1 MYQTSTAPSHDLAS
15 TTNRRMIDVNSPNLR
30 LYQVWK
36 GSNKFFFG
44 GRLIF
49 GPDFKSIC
57 FTLCLILVPVL
68 FFCVFVAE
76 GLINKLPSRVG
87 YILLAVAVIFTT
99 HIIVLLFLTSGRDP
113 GIIPRNFHPPELD
126 DEADTSS
133 ISTDWAGSQSGI
145 SLPPTKS
152 VTVNGIVVRVKYCQ
166 TCMLYRPPRCSHCS
180 ICNNCVERFDH
191 HCPWVGQCIGKRNY
205 RHFFMFVS
213 STTLL
218 CLYIFA
224 CCCVNIRLIMKSG
237 NFSFWKAFAKSPCS
251 GILMIYTF
259 IVSWFVG
266 GLTSFHI
273 YLILTNQT
281 TYENFRYRYERKM
294 NPYNIGIA
302 HNFRDVF
309 CSTIPASKN
318 NFRAMVKADFS
329 SSFNSS
335 AYPTSSSLSP
345 EMSKVSHNVE
355 IDKRQTVEKNEFED
369 IRKQIKSIGDLERCE
384 PKRNNNWDHK
394 RERSPESHL
403 TNVETQVEH
412 GAKDREK
419 NTRAR

>member
-1 MYQTSTAPSHDLAS
+1 
-15 TTNRRMIDVNSPNLR
+15 
-30 LYQVWK
+30 
-36 GSNKFFFG
+36 
-44 GRLIF
+44 
-49 GPDFKSIC
+49 
-57 FTLCLILVPVL
+57 
-68 FFCVFVAE
+68 
-76 GLINKLPSRVG
+76 
-87 YILLAVAVIFTT
+87 
-99 HIIVLLFLTSGRDP
+99 
-113 GIIPRNFHPPELD
+113 
-126 DEADTSS
+126 
-133 ISTDWAGSQSGI
+133 
-145 SLPPTKS
+145 
-152 VTVNGIVVRVKYCQ
+152 
-166 TCMLYRPPRCSHCS
+166 
-180 ICNNCVERFDH
+180 
-191 HCPWVGQCIGKRNY
+191 
-205 RHFFMFVS
+205 
-213 STTLL
+213 
-218 CLYIFA
+218 
-224 CCCVNIRLIMKSG
+224 
-237 NFSFWKAFAKSPCS
+237 
-251 GILMIYTF
+251 
-259 IVSWFVG
+259 
-266 GLTSFHI
+266 
-273 YLILTNQT
+273 
-281 TYENFRYRYERKM
+281 M